1 MITPVL
7 PFTQCISDAGDG
19 IEAAA
24 ADEAAIQRTLAS
36 GCGVLH
42 GYYLAGGVSK
52 FEYEAGCTY
61 LRRIASQRLA
71 MLQLQRDAVE
81 AGVVDDE

>member
-7 PFTQCISDAGDG
+7 PFTQCVSNAGDG
-19 IEAAA
+19 IEVAA
-24 ADEAAIQRTLAS
+24 ADETSIQRTLAS
-36 GCGVLH
+36 GCGVLN

-61 LRRIASQRLA
+61 LRRIANQRLA
-71 MLQLQRDAVE
+71 MLQLQHDAIE